1 MHRNAKF
8 IPHADFLSRKAQDTD
23 ESNKDGYL
31 LVQPLPIQRE
41 ELIRDARSYFSSLIS
56 ALRRGC
62 KENKKRRFSLFYSRR
77 DELSFTL
84 DGCDIH
90 N

>member
-23 ESNKDGYL
+23 ESNKDGCL
-31 LVQPLPIQRE
+31 LPIQRE
-41 ELIRDARSYFSSLIS
+41 ELVRDTRSYFSSLIS